1 VSRHEQ
7 QEDERAQLRLAVGSK
22 YGEPASVREKE
33 TIEKSSRL
41 LPKSP
46 FGMPNDEPPTVSQFE
61 RTRPGF
67 SLPKSNTYREP
78 DWESTLLSLPQ
89 RTITNMLDAI
99 TNITWALSSPRP
111 LSTGIPAN
119 TDTHAPLARELGD
132 RMPSDARR

>member
-99 TNITWALSSPRP
+99 TNITSGVFLQQI
-111 LSTGIPAN
+111 LK
-119 TDTHAPLARELGD
+119 E
-132 RMPSDARR
+132 PSY